1 MQATI
6 HAMSVR
12 KFLTPSDMPPVGPKL
27 KELRLRAKPSL
38 SLRKMADAL
47 EMPHASYQFY
57 EREDGYKKALLP
69 LDFAR
74 RVAAVLGRH
83 RVDPTDVMKLA
94 GLSDGEAEPEARG
107 IEAARPSF
115 QFATLSVALPSEDA
129 LADMFQTMLV
139 AVPADASRAEAA
151 RILAQLLP
159 SGFASIG
166 PAALVPGNIGQ
177 TGAGAAPQSPAKD
190 SPGSEQPQH
199 N

>member
-1 MQATI
+1 
-6 HAMSVR
+6 
-12 KFLTPSDMPPVGPKL
+12 MPPVGPKL
-27 KELRLRAKPSL
+27 KELRLRASPSL

-74 RVAAVLGRH
+74 RVATVLGCH
-83 RVDPTDVMKLA
+83 RIDPADVMKLA
-94 GLSDGEAEPEARG
+94 GLSDDEAEPEVRV

-115 QFATLSVALPSEDA
+115 HFATLSVALPSEDA

-139 AVPADASRAEAA
+139 AIPADASRAEAA

-177 TGAGAAPQSPAKD
+177 TGAGEASQSPATD
-190 SPGSEQPQH
+190 NPGSEQPQH
-199 N
+199 S